1 MANEELLSRRELEII
16 NKRTLKYPLNYA
28 EKDYLLAVVSKL
40 ISGSVL
46 GKKLVFKGGTAIH
59 HCYLPQTRFSED
71 LDFTSLDNA
80 INIADVKAVLETQDY
95 LVVAE
100 EYVSK
105 ATIKIKRLKYNGPL
119 GQPNSLKVEI
129 DFIQNVVLPAKQV
142 EYRNAWGV
150 KAKVNAM
157 DPQEICAEK
166 IRAASGRA
174 RYRDFYDLYLMLK
187 KYGYA
192 IEELIE
198 LLKKKEIRED
208 ISNKSIMDNW
218 QVARQA
224 SSKDADMVFY
234 SISIPDEEI
243 EATLKGIKVDVV
255 KKQLQVKENI

>member
-1 MANEELLSRRELEII
+1 MADEDLLSRRELEII

-40 ISGSVL
+40 ISDSVL

-80 INIADVKAVLETQDY
+80 INITDVKAVLETQDY

-129 DFIQNVVLPAKQV
+129 DFIQNVVLPAKQFA
-142 EYRNAWGV
+142 YRNAWGV
-150 KAKVNAM
+150 KTKVNAM
-157 DPQEICAEK
+157 DPREICAEK

-174 RYRDFYDLYLMLK
+174 RYRDFYDLHLMLI
-187 KYGYA
+187 KYGYD
-192 IEELIE
+192 IEKLIE

-208 ISNKSIMDNW
+208 ITSKSIINNW
-218 QVARQA
+218 QIVRQA
-224 SSKDADMVFY
+224 SSKDTDMVFY
-234 SISIPDEEI
+234 SITIPDKEI
-243 EATLKGIKVDVV
+243 AATLKRIKVNI
-255 KKQLQVKENI
+255 KKK